1 MNLQPGAERPRVEY
15 DAGFTPATREAIERS
30 RDQPTTLGPLAD
42 VEWGSPRERADAML
56 AALER
61 LTAAEWRRVLR
72 QMHDAWLDARYA
84 GEWHR
89 ARLALPAALTALD
102 DHATFATIQRRVG
115 ELVARLP
122 LVSQAT
128 RAHALLLALYAV
140 GAEYAG
146 PSLAPHHRS
155 ALTRFFPLPSS

>member
-1 MNLQPGAERPRVEY
+1 MNPQPGAERPRVEF
-15 DAGFTPATREAIERS
+15 DAYTPLS
-30 RDQPTTLGPLAD
+30 RDQAERSHDAPIARGHLAD
-42 VEWGSPRERADAML
+42 VAWGSPRERADAML

-72 QMHDAWLDARYA
+72 QMHDAWLDDRFA

-89 ARLALPAALTALD
+89 ARLALPAALAATD
-102 DHATFATIQRRVG
+102 DHATFAAVQRRVG

-122 LVSQAT
+122 VVSQAT

-140 GAEYAG
+140 GAEFAG
-146 PSLAPHHRS
+146 PVLDAHHRS
-155 ALTRFFPLPSS
+155 ALTRFFPVPVS